1 MSQLKL
7 VERTAE
13 TQLDT
18 EYGKFRFLVY
28 RERKTGK
35 EHIVLVKPW
44 RPPSPLAREDR
55 ATTPLVRIHSECA
68 TGDIFAS
75 EFCDCGPQLH
85 EALKR
90 IQKEGGIL
98 IYLKQEGRGLG
109 LTEKIKAYELQRK
122 GMDTVEANLVLGH
135 LADERNYDIPV
146 EMLNCIGVKKLRLLT
161 NNPDKIKALE
171 DAGFEVERVPLILA
185 LKTQRGKKYLK
196 VKQKKLGHLG

>member
-1 MSQLKL
+1 MKN

-13 TQLDT
+13 TELET
-18 EYGKFRFLVY
+18 EYGKFCFLVY
-28 RERKTGK
+28 REKKTGK
-35 EHIVLVKPW
+35 EHIALVKPW
-44 RPPSPLAREDR
+44 RAPSRNEAPV
-55 ATTPLVRIHSECA
+55 PFVRIHSECA

-85 EALKR
+85 FALKR
-90 IQKEGGIL
+90 IQQEGGIL

-122 GMDTVEANLVLGH
+122 GMDTVEANLALGH
-135 LADERNYDIPV
+135 QADERNYDIPV

-171 DAGFEVERVPLILA
+171 EAGFEVERVPVMLP
-185 LKTQRGKKYLK
+185 LKTERGKKYQQT
-196 VKQKKLGHLG
+196 KQEKLGHLR